1 MLLAKNKQS
10 YFNYEILEKF
20 EAGIQLQGWE
30 VKSIRAGMVSFNDS
44 YVKITDNG
52 VFVLNMHISRWR
64 TQSPSIQIDESR
76 PKRLLLKKSEIS
88 KLRKYKQ
95 SPGISIIVLDIHLR
109 NNKVKLEIGIG
120 KGRKKFDK
128 REYIKAKEMK
138 RDITR
143 RGNRW

>member
-1 MLLAKNKQS
+1 VLLAKNKQS

>member
-1 MLLAKNKQS
+1 MLLAKNKQA

-30 VKSIRAGMVSFNDS
+30 VRSIRAGMVSFNDS

>member
-30 VKSIRAGMVSFNDS
+30 VRSIRAGMVSFNDS

>member
-1 MLLAKNKQS
+1 VLLAKNKQS

-30 VKSIRAGMVSFNDS
+30 VRSIRAGMVSFNDS